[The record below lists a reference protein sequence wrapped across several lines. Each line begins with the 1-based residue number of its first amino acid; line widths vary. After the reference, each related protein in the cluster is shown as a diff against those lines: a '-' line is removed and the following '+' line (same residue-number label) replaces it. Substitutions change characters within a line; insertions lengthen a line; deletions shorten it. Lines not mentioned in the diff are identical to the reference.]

1 MSRMCC
7 CAQMA
12 MYVGLDILRPYL
24 PEESGEGKIK
34 GVIGV
39 VEGDTHDIGKNL
51 VKIMMETA
59 GFEMIDLGRD
69 VPLEQFIE
77 TAKEEEADLI
87 CMSTLMTTTMGGME
101 TVIQMLEDAGMRD
114 KVKVMIGGGPIS
126 QKYADKIGADGY
138 SQNAVEAV
146 KLAKRLLNMH
156 RKRRSKNADSKG
168 KIVQCNERKCSR
180 PADPASVPGGMMN
193 MVTTDLMDAVDIY
206 MPQAHTDAR
215 MMAGLAKAV
224 YDYGCFENYGVPF
237 CMTVEAEE
245 MGAKVEMGSRV
256 YEPHVSAYAIE
267 SVEDYAKLP
276 PIDIGRGRAKVVLD
290 AIRILREETDGV
302 PIIGNLTGP
311 ISTASSV
318 MEPVVFYKELRKKNK
333 QAHAYMDF
341 ITRQLIAF
349 GRAQIEAGADVIA
362 ISDPSGTGEILGPKY
377 FEEFAVTYLNQLL
390 DGLQEE
396 KMGTIVQ

>member
-1 MSRMCC
+1 MLTPKERLYNVM
-7 CAQMA
+7 
-12 MYVGLDILRPYL
+12 
-24 PEESGEGKIK
+24 K
-34 GVIGV
+34 G
-39 VEGDTHDIGKNL
+39 
-51 VKIMMETA
+51 
-59 GFEMIDLGRD
+59 
-69 VPLEQFIE
+69 
-77 TAKEEEADLI
+77 
-87 CMSTLMTTTMGGME
+87 
-101 TVIQMLEDAGMRD
+101 
-114 KVKVMIGGGPIS
+114 
-126 QKYADKIGADGY
+126 
-138 SQNAVEAV
+138 NAVD
-146 KLAKRLLNMH
+146 RPP
-156 RKRRSKNADSKG
+156 
-168 KIVQCNERKCSR
+168 CNC
-180 PADPASVPGGMMN
+180 PGGMMN

-237 CMTVEAEE
+237 CMTVEAVE
-245 MGAKVEMGSRV
+245 MGAKVAMGSRV

-396 KMGTIVQ
+396 KMGTIVHICGQMSPVYKEVNMVRSSVLSFDSVVPMKEARANLKDRVLMGNVSTFALEFGEQEKVRTLAKGCVRSGSDIISPACGLGMKSPLANVQAILKCLKEDL